1 MEMSRPAIVCRLC
14 RGRKT
19 DLVAVEERQALRCRQ
34 CRRTWWPYDTS
45 PSPAPDYRTAYET
58 APPECEEDEAL
69 AALQAGLDAA
79 TAAAK
84 AVGKRRLDPRAR
96 RLLLLRRA
104 ALADRRAYAT
114 ELEHLRDAATVAQ
127 VEYALDHAEV
137 AAEALR
143 AFDTETDGVY
153 ASGVIRAEHPIWDNE
168 PDLGRAYVRQ
178 EYEQWTR
185 AGAPSSR
192 KPDAQPQPRRL
203 TTDLARQ
210 RRGRG

>member
-1 MEMSRPAIVCRLC
+1 MEMSHPAIVCRVC
-14 RGRKT
+14 PGRKT
-19 DLVAVEERQALRCRQ
+19 DLVAVEERQALRCRL
-34 CRRTWWPYDTS
+34 CGRTWWPYDSS
-45 PSPAPDYRTAYET
+45 PSPAPDYHTAYKT
-58 APPECEEDEAL
+58 APSERDEDEAV

-84 AVGKRRLDPRAR
+84 AAGKRLDPMAR

-114 ELEHLRDAATVAQ
+114 ELEHLRGAATVTQ

-137 AAEALR
+137 AAEALC

-153 ASGVIRAEHPIWDNE
+153 GSGVIRAEHPIWDDQ

-178 EYEQWTR
+178 EYEQWTHAER
-185 AGAPSSR
+185 AVLWKA
-192 KPDAQPQPRRL
+192 
-203 TTDLARQ
+203 
-210 RRGRG
+210 